1 MFTSLRVF
9 LIAVTCVGGAQVT
22 VAQDTAPLQ
31 SHVVVIDQE
40 RLFSET
46 VFGLRL
52 SKELEAASRML
63 AEENRTIEQML
74 INEERALTEQRP
86 SMPPEAFRE
95 AADAFDERVTEVR
108 TAQDR
113 KARIIAERRD
123 AERRAF
129 LDAALPILGGLMA
142 EYGAFV
148 VLDLRQVFLS
158 DDRVNVTDEAI
169 ALIDAALGERVT
181 PAPRPDWLEEQ
192 HSATQDDAGE
202 EPLESSPTAPA
213 EN

>member
-1 MFTSLRVF
+1 MQGILRNLAVGLALSWSTEAIAQNELGLQTS
-9 LIAVTCVGGAQVT
+9 
-22 VAQDTAPLQ
+22 
-31 SHVVVIDQE
+31 VVVIDQE
-40 RLFSET
+40 RLLSET

-52 SKELEAASRML
+52 SSELEDASIAL

-86 SMPPEAFRE
+86 TMTPEAFRD
-95 AADAFDERVTEVR
+95 AADAFDERVNQVR
-108 TAQDR
+108 QEQDS

-148 VLDLRQVFLS
+148 ILDQRQVFLS

-169 ALIDAALGERVT
+169 ELIDAALGERVV
-181 PAPRPDWLEEQ
+181 PQPRPPRQE
-192 HSATQDDAGE
+192 AGDDAE
-202 EPLESSPTAPA
+202 DEIVAP